1 MPPEAAPPANATP
14 PAAVDDAAQAAADE
28 QPLPPLDRDAEMK
41 DQIARAKENVARDER
56 KKARAEK
63 KGSKGKAAPKAAPA
77 PAPEVKVEPAATPEP
92 EATEE
97 EAPTRSLGSTVVEAR
112 KLFAAGDLDG
122 ALELVFG
129 KKSDAFRVNSAKW
142 AEWRKANAT
151 ASRQMAEREQKLAHG
166 VKAVEEKFGG
176 FVAAKKAFD
185 AGDYSGALKQA
196 FGVDP
201 ETFNKKLLAQFHG
214 KHPEVEALRNELRAR
229 DEAETKRQQ
238 EAREAREREQQQQL
252 IARNLEL
259 LGEHLGRSEEAAL
272 SPARPTS
279 SPAALRPG
287 IANVDP
293 ARAGCRDGEARDR
306 RGVRLRLPPPERI
319 GESVPVRHNDRE
331 ASNRNSLQSR
341 SSRSEPARTSA
352 FGRRTVP
359 QVHQSAQ
366 AHGVTPDC

>member
-122 ALELVFG
+122 
-129 KKSDAFRVNSAKW
+129 AFRVNSAKW

-259 LGEHLGRSEEAAL
+259 LGEHLGRSEDPAVVELAKKPRYRQRVLQVLRQHYDPESQTSIPLEQAAEMVKQEIEEEFGSVFRPPSASESPSRSGTTTARPATATLSNRGAAEASPPGRAL
-272 SPARPTS
+272 SDEEQFRKYTNQLKHTA
-279 SPAALRPG
+279 
-287 IANVDP
+287 
-293 ARAGCRDGEARDR
+293 
-306 RGVRLRLPPPERI
+306 
-319 GESVPVRHNDRE
+319 
-331 ASNRNSLQSR
+331 
-341 SSRSEPARTSA
+341 
-352 FGRRTVP
+352 
-359 QVHQSAQ
+359 
-366 AHGVTPDC
+366 